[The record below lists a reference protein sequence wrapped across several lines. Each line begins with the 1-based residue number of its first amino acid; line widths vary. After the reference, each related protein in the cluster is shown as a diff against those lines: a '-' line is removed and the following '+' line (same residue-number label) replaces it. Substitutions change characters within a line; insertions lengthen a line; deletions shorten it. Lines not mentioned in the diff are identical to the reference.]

1 MDSGGGAR
9 VTAAAAMRRQ
19 KRREGRSALGNY
31 GSDGSG
37 AGLSLRRRWRPK
49 GDRFNSRAAAAAT
62 TAAAA
67 TIDREKD
74 SVMITAAVVR
84 A

>member
-19 KRREGRSALGNY
+19 KRRERRSALGNY

-37 AGLSLRRRWRPK
+37 AGLYLRRRWRLK
-49 GDRFNSRAAAAAT
+49 GDRFNSRVAAAAT

-74 SVMITAAVVR
+74 SVMITAAVVW